1 MLEGLRLIAVAG
13 VLVLAVA
20 LAAEVSARDLHVAP
34 GATARG
40 ADGSAERPW
49 PGVAEALAAG
59 AGGGDRL
66 LLGAGEYGSVVISG
80 VRADPPLEIAP
91 VDPDGRTPRLTT
103 LRVRES
109 AGVSI
114 RGLLVEGGEGR
125 PNAPIVRIEADASG
139 VTLEGL
145 TVRSGTG
152 HGSWSA
158 EEWVERSRRGILAE
172 GPGASILGNRLSA
185 VRHGITVI
193 GPDARVTGNLIDGF
207 SGDGIR
213 GLGDRGLYEGNTI
226 RNCVQVD
233 RNHPDGFQSW
243 ARAPGGKAG
252 TGEITGV
259 VFRGNTIINHTG
271 PRTPLTCHLQ
281 GIGLFDGMYV
291 DWRIEDNLVEV
302 DAWHGITVRG
312 AVNTRVTG
320 NVVRNIS
327 PGRPGPPSVVLASHK
342 DGRPG
347 ANNLLAGNSA
357 TNFRTNTERKL
368 FTDPKVTIQ
377 RDNRLLVPVR

>member
-1 MLEGLRLIAVAG
+1 MFGGFNIIALAG
-13 VLVLAVA
+13 AMALSGALAV
-20 LAAEVSARDLHVAP
+20 EVSARDLYVVP
-34 GATARG
+34 GAMARD

-91 VDPDGRTPRLTT
+91 VDPDGQPPRLTT

-109 AGVSI
+109 VGVSV
-114 RGLLVEGGEGR
+114 RGLLVEGGEGQS
-125 PNAPIVRIEADASG
+125 NAPIVRIESDASG

-145 TVRSGTG
+145 TVRSGAG
-152 HGSWSA
+152 HESWSA
-158 EEWVERSRRGILAE
+158 EEWIERSRRGILAE

-193 GPDARVTGNLIDGF
+193 GPDARVIGNVIDGF

-233 RNHPDGFQSW
+233 RNHPDGFQSSG
-243 ARAPGGKAG
+243 ARAGRKSRHRRDHGRRLPGQHDHQPHRSENTADLPSAG
-252 TGEITGV
+252 DRS
-259 VFRGNTIINHTG
+259 FRRHV
-271 PRTPLTCHLQ
+271 R
-281 GIGLFDGMYV
+281 GLADRGQSGRGGRV
-291 DWRIEDNLVEV
+291 
-302 DAWHGITVRG
+302 AGITVRG

-368 FTDPKVTIQ
+368 FTDPNVTIQ
-377 RDNRLLVPVR
+377 RDNRLLVPVQ

>member
-1 MLEGLRLIAVAG
+1 MLGGFNVIALAG
-13 VLVLAVA
+13 AMILAGG
-20 LAAEVSARDLHVAP
+20 LAAEVSARDMYVAP
-34 GATARG
+34 GATVRN

-91 VDPDGRTPRLTT
+91 VDPDGRPPRLTT

-109 AGVSI
+109 VGVSI
-114 RGLLVEGGEGR
+114 RGLLVEGGEGQS
-125 PNAPIVRIEADASG
+125 NAPIVRIESDASG

-145 TVRSGTG
+145 TVRSGVG
-152 HGSWSA
+152 HESWSA
-158 EEWVERSRRGILAE
+158 EEWIERSRRGILAE

-193 GPDARVTGNLIDGF
+193 GPDARVIGNVIDGF

-368 FTDPKVTIQ
+368 FTDPNVTIQ
-377 RDNRLLVPVR
+377 RDNRLLVPVQ